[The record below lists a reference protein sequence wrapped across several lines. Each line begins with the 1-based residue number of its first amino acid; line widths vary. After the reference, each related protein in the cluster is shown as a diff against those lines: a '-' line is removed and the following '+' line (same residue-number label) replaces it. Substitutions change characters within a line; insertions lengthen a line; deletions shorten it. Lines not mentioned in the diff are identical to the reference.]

1 MTADLD
7 AGGQAMIDLQ
17 HGDCLELMKYIPDGS
32 VDLVLTDP
40 PYNIA
45 RKNNFHTMG
54 RAGIDFGE
62 WDKGFDQLAWL
73 EYIPRL
79 LHKDGS
85 VVIFNDWKNIGEI
98 AKRLESLGLT
108 IKDMLRWEKSNP
120 MPRNRERRYITDFEC
135 AIWLTQKG
143 AKWQFHR
150 LNDSYQRPAFKYP
163 VVAGTSKVHPTQK
176 PVKLMEE
183 IIKIHSAPGNLV
195 FDPFCG
201 SGSTGVACVNTGR
214 RFIGMELDQ
223 GYFDIAQKRI
233 NEAINAIYGGIEHE

>member
-1 MTADLD
+1 MQLF
-7 AGGQAMIDLQ
+7 
-17 HGDCLELMKYIPDGS
+17 HGDCFEVMKRIPDGS
-32 VDLVLTDP
+32 IDLILTDP

-54 RAGIDFGE
+54 RSGIDFGE

-73 EYIPRL
+73 ECIPRL

-98 AKRLESLGLT
+98 AKRLESLGMT
-108 IKDMLRWEKSNP
+108 IKDMLRWEKTNP
-120 MPRNRERRYITDFEC
+120 MPRNRDRRYITDFEC
-135 AIWLTQKG
+135 AIWMVKKG

-150 LNDSYQRPAFKYP
+150 LNNAYQRPAFKYP
-163 VVAGTSKVHPTQK
+163 VVAGASKVHPTQK
-176 PVKLMEE
+176 PVELMEE

-195 FDPFCG
+195 LDPFSG

-214 RFIGMELDQ
+214 NFIGIELDDE
-223 GYFDIAQKRI
+223 YYSVACKRI
-233 NEAINAIYGGIEHE
+233 EAAWKRE